1 MLFRLNINQ
10 TEEDYFNFNRFHA
23 TETPQGK
30 QSIKKAHTIFVLTIV
45 VLSAMILSLQ
55 GWTLSSKLYC
65 LAIGVWVIIYFATF
79 KNTLD
84 KNLRKQINRLKET
97 GKLPFDPLS
106 ILEFHEDRLVEITD
120 DTHTERRYASIERV
134 CVYKDSYIFL
144 YQSSMGAY
152 VLPLPQ
158 VRAQVNQEDFLRF
171 LSQKCNTVEYY

>member
-1 MLFRLNINQ
+1 MLFRLNINL
-10 TEEDYFNFNRFHA
+10 TDEDYFQYNRFHA
-23 TETPQGK
+23 LETPQGK

-65 LAIGVWVIIYFATF
+65 LAIGVWVIIYFATY

-97 GKLPFDPLS
+97 GKLPFDPRS

-120 DTHTERRYASIERV
+120 DTHTERRYVSIERV
-134 CVYKDSYIFL
+134 YVYKDSYIFL
-144 YQSSMGAY
+144 YKSSMGAY

-158 VRAQVNQEDFLRF
+158 VRAQVNQEDFIRF

>member
-1 MLFRLNINQ
+1 MLFRLNINL
-10 TEEDYFNFNRFHA
+10 TDEDYFQYNRFHA
-23 TETPQGK
+23 LETPQGK
-30 QSIKKAHTIFVLTIV
+30 AAIKRSHTIFIV
-45 VLSAMILSLQ
+45 ALVVMSAMILLLLGWSLP
-55 GWTLSSKLYC
+55 YC
-65 LAIGVWVIIYFATF
+65 LAIGVWVIIYFATY

-158 VRAQVNQEDFLRF
+158 VRAQVNQEDFIRF